1 MKERGKLMRKI
12 KKLAALIIIP
22 ALLITGFLRTQTIAA
37 TETSVTEETEPA
49 TEAETN
55 SQTRTVIEKQYGILT
70 ADAKG
75 IYTLWD
81 FSKDTDGRIETTDK
95 GNIMIPLKK
104 TTAQI
109 ADLKFTYNKATKKAT
124 VTNTVNKKKI
134 IFTLDSSTFYYY
146 SSSKAKGIK
155 KTMASPMYISKES
168 KAVMVHMAAL
178 KWVLLKTQ
186 GVKSYK
192 VSDMQTKG
200 YDTTALSG
208 VIVYNPYDK
217 VTSLVEASKVSN
229 LGRTVKVTI
238 PEGYSVPQ
246 VFTLLVRKGVCASEK
261 VLYRAM
267 EEYDFRNYSLI
278 AGLEDNPDRCYLLE
292 GYLYPDTYE
301 FYRLSKGEDAIGR
314 FLQNGNGKITEA
326 DRQKAAELG
335 LTVNQV
341 LTIASLVEKEG
352 KDKETKYN
360 ISSVIHNRLKINKK
374 LQLDASIHYVEK
386 YIKPYIDGDIN
397 RYNSFYN
404 TYKCPALPAGPICNP
419 GREAINAALN
429 PPQTDYLYFHSDEQK
444 NYYFSKEYHNQ

>member
-1 MKERGKLMRKI
+1 MKERGKLMRRI
-12 KKLAALIIIP
+12 KKLAVLILIP
-22 ALLITGFLRTQTIAA
+22 AMLITGVLRNQTIAA
-37 TETSVTEETEPA
+37 AEIAVTEGTEPA
-49 TEAETN
+49 TENN
-55 SQTRTVIEKQYGILT
+55 SQTRNVIEKQYGILT
-70 ADAKG
+70 ADANG

-104 TTAQI
+104 TAAEIT
-109 ADLKFTYNKATKKAT
+109 DLKFTYNKATKKAT

-134 IFTLDSSTFYYY
+134 IFTLNSSTFYYY

-178 KWVLLKTQ
+178 KWVLLKTE

-192 VSDMQTKG
+192 VTEMQTKG
-200 YDTTALSG
+200 FDTTSLSG

-246 VFTLLVRKGVCASEK
+246 VFTLLARKGVCASEE
-261 VLYRAM
+261 VLYKAM
-267 EEYDFRNYSLI
+267 EEYDFTRNYSLI
-278 AGLEDNPDRCYLLE
+278 AELEDTPERCYLLE

-301 FYRLSKGEDAIGR
+301 FYRLSKGEDAIGKLLR
-314 FLQNGNGKITEA
+314 NGNGKITEA
-326 DRQKAAELG
+326 DKQKAAELG
-335 LTVNQV
+335 LTVDQV

-360 ISSVIHNRLKINKK
+360 ISSVIHNRLNINKK

-386 YIKPYIDGDIN
+386 YIKPYINGDIN

-429 PPQTDYLYFHSDEQK
+429 PPQTDYLYFYSDTQK

>member
-1 MKERGKLMRKI
+1 MKERGKLMRRI
-12 KKLAALIIIP
+12 KKLAVLILIP
-22 ALLITGFLRTQTIAA
+22 AMLITGVLRNQTIAA
-37 TETSVTEETEPA
+37 AEIAVTEGTEPA
-49 TEAETN
+49 TENN
-55 SQTRTVIEKQYGILT
+55 SQTRNVIEKQYGILT
-70 ADAKG
+70 ADANG

-81 FSKDTDGRIETTDK
+81 FSKDTNGRIETTDK

-104 TTAQI
+104 TAAEIT
-109 ADLKFTYNKATKKAT
+109 DLKFTYNKATKKAT

-134 IFTLDSSTFYYY
+134 IFTLNSSTFYYY

-178 KWVLLKTQ
+178 KWVLLKTE

-192 VSDMQTKG
+192 VTEMQAKG
-200 YDTTALSG
+200 FDTTSLSG

-246 VFTLLVRKGVCASEK
+246 VFTLLARKGVCASEE
-261 VLYRAM
+261 VLYKAM
-267 EEYDFRNYSLI
+267 EEYDFTRNYSLI
-278 AGLEDNPDRCYLLE
+278 AELEDTPERCYLLE

-301 FYRLSKGEDAIGR
+301 FYRLSKGEDAIGKLLR
-314 FLQNGNGKITEA
+314 NGNGKITEA
-326 DRQKAAELG
+326 DKQKAAELG
-335 LTVNQV
+335 LTVDQV

-360 ISSVIHNRLKINKK
+360 ISSVIHNRLNINKK

-386 YIKPYIDGDIN
+386 YIKPYINGDIN

-429 PPQTDYLYFHSDEQK
+429 PPQTDYLYFYSDTQK

>member
-1 MKERGKLMRKI
+1 MRKI
-12 KKLAALIIIP
+12 KKLTAILIIP
-22 ALLITGFLRTQTIAA
+22 ALLLTGFLRSQTSTAA
-37 TETSVTEETEPA
+37 EMPATEETEPA
-49 TEAETN
+49 LATENDNQNT
-55 SQTRTVIEKQYGILT
+55 SVIVKQYGILT
-70 ADAKG
+70 VDAKG
-75 IYTLWD
+75 IYSFWD

-104 TTAQI
+104 TAAQLTE
-109 ADLKFTYNKATKKAT
+109 LKLSYNKTTKKAT

-134 IFTLDSSTFYYY
+134 TFTLGSSTFYYY
-146 SSSKAKGIK
+146 SSSKAKGVK

-168 KAVMVHMAAL
+168 KALMVHMAAL
-178 KWVLLKTQ
+178 KWVLLKTE

-192 VSDMQTKG
+192 VSDMQAKG

-208 VIVYNPYDK
+208 VIVYNPYGK

-229 LGRTVKVTI
+229 IGRTVKVTI
-238 PEGYSVPQ
+238 PEGYSLPQ
-246 VFTLLVRKGVCASEK
+246 VFTLLVRKGVCASEE
-261 VLYRAM
+261 VLYKAM
-267 EEYDFRNYSLI
+267 EEYDFTRDYSLI
-278 AGLEDNPDRCYLLE
+278 DALEDNPDRCYLLE

-301 FYRLSKGEDAIGR
+301 FYRLSKGEDAIGK
-314 FLQNGNGKITEA
+314 FLRNGDGKITEA
-326 DRQKAAELG
+326 DKKKAAELG
-335 LTVNQV
+335 LTINQI

-360 ISSVIHNRLKINKK
+360 ISSVIHNRLKINMK

-386 YIKPYIDGDIN
+386 YIKPFIDGDIN

-429 PPQTDYLYFHSDEQK
+429 PPQTDYLYFYSDEQK